1 MSNLTKKWLIIAT
14 SLILVGGII
23 FTGVMA
29 VLKWNFSKLA
39 TVKYVTNTYEI
50 TDDFSDILINT
61 NTADITILPSN
72 DEKCSVVCYEEKTAL
87 HTVTV
92 GNNILAIEV
101 INKTKWF
108 DYIGLNF
115 DTPKITIYLPKT
127 EYTSLSISESTGDIK
142 ISKDFTFKNAD
153 IKVSTGDIEILSNV
167 TETAKLKCSTGDIV
181 VRNISSELLQLT
193 VDVTTGKVNLT
204 DIACKSIVSNGST
217 GDMALKNVVAKEK
230 ISIERST
237 GDISFDGVDAA
248 EIFTKTDTGDVC
260 GSLLSEKVFVAETD
274 TGDID
279 VPNTQS
285 GGRCEIT
292 TNTGD
297 IKITLK

>member
-1 MSNLTKKWLIIAT
+1 MSKCTKKWLIIAT
-14 SLILVGGII
+14 SLILIGGLI
-23 FTGVMA
+23 FAGVMT
-29 VLKWNFSKLA
+29 VLKWDFSKLA

-204 DIACKSIVSNGST
+204 DIVCKSIVSNGST
-217 GDMALKNVVAKEK
+217 GDMALKNVAAKEK

-260 GSLLSEKVFVAETD
+260 GSLLSEKVFVAKTD

-285 GGRCEIT
+285 GGKCEIT